1 MSSFAISRNVYKNN
15 VEVLNSVCFNSIKFA
30 DTLVSTK
37 VEETN
42 YFADFIIATSKALE
56 PLDEIECQEPLD
68 LKDSSSFSFSRRAA
82 VQ

>member
-1 MSSFAISRNVYKNN
+1 MYIKIILEIS
-15 VEVLNSVCFNSIKFA
+15 NSACYNSITFA

-42 YFADFIIATSKALE
+42 HFADFINATSKALE

-68 LKDSSSFSFSRRAA
+68 FKYNSSFSFSRKAD

>member
-1 MSSFAISRNVYKNN
+1 MSSCAISRNVYKNN
-15 VEVLNSVCFNSIKFA
+15 VEVSNSVCYNSITFA

-42 YFADFIIATSKALE
+42 HFADFINATSKALE

-68 LKDSSSFSFSRRAA
+68 FKYNSSFSFSRKAD

>member
-1 MSSFAISRNVYKNN
+1 MSSCAISRNVYKNN
-15 VEVLNSVCFNSIKFA
+15 VEVSNSVCYNSITFA

-42 YFADFIIATSKALE
+42 HFADFINATSKALE

-68 LKDSSSFSFSRRAA
+68 FKYNSSLSFSRKAD

>member
-42 YFADFIIATSKALE
+42 YFADFINATSKALE

-68 LKDSSSFSFSRRAA
+68 FKYSSSFSFSRRAA